1 MEEVEDESVAMLH
14 RLSASKTDAPE
25 IATRDT
31 GPEARHRPAARPSPA
46 TGLGLD
52 DSLTEERREQLRR
65 QWFHE
70 FKDMTSGVPER
81 LPPLRDINHRI
92 PLVDDNLNYRYHL
105 PRCAEAIKP
114 ALMEKIQRYTRAEW
128 WTPATVPQAAPMLC
142 IPKKDGGLRTV
153 IDCRKRNDNTIKDV
167 TPFPDQEQ
175 IRMDVARA
183 PVRSKIDLSDA
194 YEQIRIEPGD
204 VPKTA
209 FATVYGTM
217 LSNVLQ
223 QGDCNGPATFQR
235 LMTHSFRKHI
245 GIFVHVYLDDIFVY
259 SDSVEE
265 HQRHLRI
272 VFETLR
278 ANQLYLKASKCDLY
292 STKMDCLGHVVDDR
306 GLHADS
312 DKMSRVREWRTPRN
326 YNDVQRFLG
335 LVQYLA
341 HFMPDVSAF
350 TGPLSSMTRNGH
362 AFEWRPLHQRCFD
375 SIKQLACKAPIL
387 KPIDPAKD
395 EPIWVICDAST
406 SGVGAVYGQGPDWT
420 NCRPAGFMSR
430 KFTDAQHAYRV
441 FELET
446 LAILEALIKWED
458 KLLGRKIT
466 IVTDHKALEFF
477 QTQARLS
484 NRQTRWMEFM
494 ARFNYTIQYVKGSS
508 NRVADSLSRYYSSD
522 EDGDLH
528 PADDYVSVD
537 HRLDPAGEDLPL
549 HRMEELRSMRPART
563 PGARTLPARGLIS
576 RAELEER
583 HQEARELAR
592 HSPTASAATLP
603 SPPDDG
609 DDPLALVPDD
619 AVRPLDEVLRTNADF
634 LRDVRAGYGQ
644 DTTFSKIIAAP
655 DQHKNYRV
663 EDGLLYTKN
672 RMGQAVLCI
681 PRTKTGRKALIDVV
695 ITQAHSLLG
704 HFGFRKTGDYVRRW
718 YWWPTLGR
726 DVEAYCDSC
735 GICQTTKPSNQ
746 LPPGLLHS
754 LPIPTRPWGSIAMDF
769 IGPFPRSGD
778 FDYLWVVICRLTSMV
793 HLVPVQTTIRASELA
808 VLFIREVVR
817 LHGLPDSIVSDRDAK
832 FTSRFW
838 RDVHR
843 ILGVRMLMSTA
854 FHPQTDGATERANR
868 SIGQIL
874 RAVVTP
880 DQTDWVDQVPLVEFA
895 LNSSVSRS
903 TGFAPF
909 ELNYGVMPRMTVP
922 DAHDASVPGVRQFA
936 DRAAANLLRAHDAI
950 IDSRV
955 HQTHHANKRRRD
967 EDIHHGSLSPIGPG
981 DLVYLST
988 ANLNLPKGRARKLTP
1003 RYIGPYLVK
1012 HGDSKTSAYTLDLP
1026 EDLAKRGIHPTFHV
1040 SLLRRHEPNDENLF
1054 THRDTATAYDLGTPD
1069 DQEWL
1074 VDDIVAHRWA
1084 GKKIEFLVKWNL
1096 GDSTWEPLANCDELE
1111 ALDNYL
1117 DLAGVKHWRAL
1128 PRQGSRVAP
1137 RA

>member
-1 MEEVEDESVAMLH
+1 MEEVEDESVAML
-14 RLSASKTDAPE
+14 RRISASKQSAPE

-31 GPEARHRPAARPSPA
+31 NPGPRRHQAPRAERDAPL
-46 TGLGLD
+46 TD
-52 DSLTEERREQLRR
+52 DDRERLRT
-65 QWFHE
+65 QWFDE
-70 FKDMTSGVPER
+70 FRDMTSGVPER

-92 PLVDDNLNYRYHL
+92 PLVDENLNYRYHL

-153 IDCRKRNDNTIKDV
+153 IDCRKRNDNTVKDV

-245 GIFVHVYLDDIFVY
+245 GIFVHVYLDDIFIY
-259 SDSVEE
+259 SDSVAD

-278 ANQLYLKASKCDLY
+278 ENQLYLKASKCDLY
-292 STKMDCLGHVVDDR
+292 STKMDCLGHIIDDQ

-362 AFEWRPLHQRCFD
+362 AFEWRPIHQRCFD

-406 SGVGAVYGQGPDWT
+406 SGVGAVYGQGPDWM

-508 NRVADSLSRYYSSD
+508 NRVADSLSRYYASD
-522 EDGDLH
+522 DSGDVH

-549 HRMEELRSMRPART
+549 HRMEELRSMRTSPAKGPRV
-563 PGARTLPARGLIS
+563 LPARGLIS
-576 RAELEER
+576 RTELEER
-583 HQEARELAR
+583 HAEAQELAR
-592 HSPTASAATLP
+592 HSEATSASGTP
-603 SPPDDG
+603 SSSND
-609 DDPLALVPDD
+609 DDPLAIVPDD
-619 AVRPLDEVLRTNADF
+619 AVRPLDEVLGTDAEF

-644 DTTFSKIIAAP
+644 DTTFSKIILAP
-655 DQHKNYRV
+655 TEHKNYRV
-663 EDGLLYTKN
+663 VDGLLYTQN
-672 RMGQAVLCI
+672 RLGQSVLCV
-681 PRTKTGRKALIDVV
+681 PRTKTGRRSLVDVV

-726 DVEAYCDSC
+726 DVEKYCDSC

-754 LPIPTRPWGSIAMDF
+754 LPIPSRPWGSIAMDF
-769 IGPFPRSGD
+769 IGPFPRVGD
-778 FDYLWVVICRLTSMV
+778 FDYLWVIICRLTSMV
-793 HLVPVQTTIRASELA
+793 HLIPVQTTVRASELA
-808 VLFIREVVR
+808 VLFIRDVAR

-838 RDVHR
+838 REVHR
-843 ILGVRMLMSTA
+843 ILGVRLLMSTA

-880 DQTDWVDQVPLVEFA
+880 DQTNWVEQLPMVEFA

-909 ELNYGVMPRMTVP
+909 ELNYGTMPRMTVP
-922 DAHDASVPGVRQFA
+922 AAADMTVPGVRQFA

-955 HQTHHANKRRRD
+955 HQTHHANKARRD
-967 EDIHHGSLSPIGPG
+967 EDVHHGSLSPIGPG

-1003 RYIGPYLVK
+1003 RFIGPYLVK
-1012 HGDSKTSAYTLDLP
+1012 RGDSRTSAYTLDLP
-1026 EDLAKRGIHPTFHV
+1026 EDLTKRGIHPTFHV

-1054 THRDTATAYDLGTPD
+1054 PHRDTATAYDLGTPD
-1069 DQEWL
+1069 SQEWL
-1074 VDDIVAHRWA
+1074 VDDIVAHRWV

-1096 GDSTWEPLANCDELE
+1096 GDSTWEPLAHCDELE
-1111 ALDNYL
+1111 ALDIYL
-1117 DLAGVKHWRAL
+1117 DLSGVKHWRAL
-1128 PRQGSRVAP
+1128 PRLGRRVNA